1 MFRTKWPAR
10 VNRKLRTGS
19 TALQLFKKLD
29 FEENSSNIED
39 CHWLSSKGPKI
50 VIVKFSKRKDGN
62 RVRKVMKNL
71 KGTDL
76 SSIGIRSPVYINDSL
91 CKYYKMHWRKC
102 KKLCVNKFIHSFCVS
117 DGSIR
122 MKLSDSER
130 SYMIT
135 HINDLE
141 GLFLV
146 INSSEIK
153 NGSLIFN
160 FVLFL
165 N

>member
-117 DGSIR
+117 DGSIT